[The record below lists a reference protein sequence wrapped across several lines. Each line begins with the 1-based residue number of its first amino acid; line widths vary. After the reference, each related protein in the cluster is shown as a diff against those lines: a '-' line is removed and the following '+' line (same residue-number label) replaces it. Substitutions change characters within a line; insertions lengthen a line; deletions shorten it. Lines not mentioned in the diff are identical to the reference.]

1 MLNPFLNYAMPTL
14 ACIVVGDGCPF
25 IVDIEGAELVAKLND
40 KIKEKNVNTI
50 TCDSKDLDLYLAFK
64 EGAWLNLAGA
74 KALTLDD
81 LKGFDTMDPLS
92 RIDNAMHF
100 GTRFL
105 PNEGEVHVLVTVAVA
120 NEKSSTTQLAAPAQE
135 QMVETKQKRYVH
147 SQMNSKNGVEFLQ
160 NMNMWVKY
168 WSATPYPDEGRRTV
182 DSFHWETVDVAGQTI
197 ALTESQQRAR
207 YREYMET
214 GIGNV
219 LAQEKLCVVGVE
231 NAPDLLTAYIPHLD
245 IHLAGRTDL
254 VILSDEVLRGNADD
268 LRVLPGAR
276 MVVEVKKSIQS
287 DSMFQALTE
296 LTALD
301 LLTTDPVVALLT
313 DLNDH
318 WHFFWLSE
326 VTGEG
331 TEKLHVFVKWPITN
345 PGQAFEIIR
354 TLLTSSAAVIQF
366 PGSEPLA
373 NRRKL
378 RHMLPTLREGGDGV
392 LDSIERYFDIES
404 ELGPDVEMARAV
416 ARQVVSS
423 IPNFNT
429 TTSMHS

>member
-1 MLNPFLNYAMPTL
+1 
-14 ACIVVGDGCPF
+14 
-25 IVDIEGAELVAKLND
+25 
-40 KIKEKNVNTI
+40 
-50 TCDSKDLDLYLAFK
+50 
-64 EGAWLNLAGA
+64 
-74 KALTLDD
+74 
-81 LKGFDTMDPLS
+81 
-92 RIDNAMHF
+92 MHF
-100 GTRFL
+100 GTRFQ

-120 NEKSSTTQLAAPAQE
+120 NEKSSTTQFAAPGQE

-147 SQMNSKNGVEFLQ
+147 SQMNSENGVEFLQ

-168 WSATPYPDEGRRTV
+168 WSATPYPDEDRFTV
-182 DSFHWETVDVAGQTI
+182 DAFHWETVDVAGQTI

-254 VILSDEVLRGNADD
+254 VILSDEVSRGNADD

-287 DSMFQALTE
+287 GSMFQALTE
-296 LTALD
+296 LIALD

-345 PGQAFEIIR
+345 PGRAFEIIR
-354 TLLTSSAAVIQF
+354 TLLTSSAAVIQL
-366 PGSEPLA
+366 PGSKALA

-378 RHMLPTLREGGDGV
+378 THMLPTIGEGGGGV

-404 ELGPDVEMARAV
+404 VLGPDVEMARAV